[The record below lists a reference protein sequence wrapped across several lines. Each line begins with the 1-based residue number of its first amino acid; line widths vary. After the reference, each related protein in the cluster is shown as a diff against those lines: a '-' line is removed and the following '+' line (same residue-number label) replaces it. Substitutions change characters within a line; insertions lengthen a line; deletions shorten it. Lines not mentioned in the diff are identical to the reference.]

1 MDNSDFIV
9 RYKGA
14 FSKEECENII
24 ANIHHF
30 ENNNLLYHNKESLHK
45 EDHKVICVDNS
56 HQVDLPYANKI
67 TQLIIPK
74 FKPCID
80 DYLERFSVLN
90 TKKFLIYSLKL
101 KKIEAGAGFH
111 SWHYENGSLEYCT
124 RAFVIQVY
132 LNGGFEGGETEF
144 LYQNRR
150 EEAVEGDVLIFPAG
164 YTHTHRGNPPLGGT
178 KYLGTSWAIIQD
190 HNKYE

>member
-24 ANIHHF
+24 AHIHHL

-45 EDHKVICVDNS
+45 EDHKTICVDNS
-56 HQVDLPYANKI
+56 HDVNLPYANKI

-132 LNGGFEGGETEF
+132 LNGEFEGGETEF

-150 EEAVEGDVLIFPAG
+150 EEALEGDVLIFPAG

-190 HNKYE
+190 DNKYE